1 MVNMFSMGMMGGM
14 SPMGMMGSGNVHQQM
29 KMKYGVGPDLRER
42 PVLAT
47 YPMEI
52 LPPAPP
58 PKKGFLGKIIQK
70 LYG

>member
-1 MVNMFSMGMMGGM
+1 
-14 SPMGMMGSGNVHQQM
+14 MGMMGSGNVHQQM